1 MLLQLFDRGERC
13 AVQRLALKNG
23 KPSLDP
29 IEPRRPRRGEMEVDV
44 WMFLE
49 PAIALLMG
57 VEIIEHDMQLAIRE
71 GGNHAVH
78 EAEELD
84 TAPPLGMLGNNPAA
98 GDFERCKQGRGAV
111 PLVIVALAGQGAS
124 VRELQVALRPLQRLD
139 RRLLIDTENNRL
151 GRRIDIETDH
161 IGCFRRELRVIALAP
176 GLAGSQ
182 IDVVLAQKA
191 PNILNVNI
199 LQRHRQLDRLILSRS
214 KNAEAGR
221 YCNLIVAMMVDRLIA
236 PRSKLGFVR
245 AVDQET
251 ATTSLGDV

>member
-1 MLLQLFDRGERC
+1 MRRSAIGLEGW
-13 AVQRLALKNG
+13 KT
-23 KPSLDP
+23 SLDP

-57 VEIIEHDMQLAIRE
+57 VEIIEDDVQLAIRE

-139 RRLLIDTENNRL
+139 RRLLID
-151 GRRIDIETDH
+151 
-161 IGCFRRELRVIALAP
+161 RE
-176 GLAGSQ
+176 
-182 IDVVLAQKA
+182 
-191 PNILNVNI
+191 
-199 LQRHRQLDRLILSRS
+199 RS
-214 KNAEAGR
+214 PWQAGR
-221 YCNLIVAMMVDRLIA
+221 YRDRPRRPLSPRTQGHCSRTRTCGQPDRCCARAESAKHIERQHLATPSPAADPSSGRSPAAAAYPEA
-236 PRSKLGFVR
+236 PECVCSSPDCRLASCLP
-245 AVDQET
+245 A
-251 ATTSLGDV
+251 GDHSVQQAHDRQSDAAIC